1 MQYNVYIYYITYSI
15 SAFSSFGQYN
25 TNISLKANLL
35 SRHVEVGVVP
45 EVWAKVEGD
54 MKVGDAIYATVDIQG
69 QLLNTS
75 LPLTIVQNYGNWPQ
89 LARYIMYTCMY
100 MCIYMYIVCV
110 HVHIY
115 MYVSVHTCTCMC
127 MCVSVCFS

>member
-1 MQYNVYIYYITYSI
+1 MYIYYITYSI

-75 LPLTIVQNYGNWPQ
+75 LPLTIIQDYGNWPQ
-89 LARYIMYTCMY
+89 LARYVHLHMYVTRMY
-100 MCIYMYIVCV
+100 MCIYMYVCA
-110 HVHIY
+110 
-115 MYVSVHTCTCMC
+115 CTCMYLYIY
-127 MCVSVCFS
+127 MVV